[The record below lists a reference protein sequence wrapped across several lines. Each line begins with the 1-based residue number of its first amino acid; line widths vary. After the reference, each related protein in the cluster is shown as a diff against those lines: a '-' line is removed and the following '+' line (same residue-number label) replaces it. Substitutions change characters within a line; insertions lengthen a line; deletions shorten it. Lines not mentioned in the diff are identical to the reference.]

1 MWLEAIQ
8 AGRMEG
14 KKLAAS
20 MHFSILL
27 LLLEFFGQFPSEG
40 RRGWLWILVR
50 LY

>member
-8 AGRMEG
+8 AGRIEG

-27 LLLEFFGQFPSEG
+27 LVEFFGQFPSEG
-40 RRGWLWILVR
+40 RRGWL
-50 LY
+50 